1 MTRWLVSINP
11 SETRGQQ
18 TRRPAAG
25 RGIQFWHQCTMYIN
39 RYLECSY
46 LIIMKCC
53 VHNNFN
59 SNEKRSLKP
68 PVNERQE
75 GVQEYWRTLMSKL
88 EGMGAAAIN
97 LGWLGWSAA
106 AGPVWLPSW
115 MLLSTL
121 QVTQASLTT
130 KQPASA
136 EKLAFV
142 ENRKIEVKWWHFG
155 ISQKSMILN
164 HGLYLYTL
172 YRVQQS
178 IRMLEL

>member
-1 MTRWLVSINP
+1 MLCP
-11 SETRGQQ
+11 STI
-18 TRRPAAG
+18 TS
-25 RGIQFWHQCTMYIN
+25 TT
-39 RYLECSY
+39 
-46 LIIMKCC
+46 
-53 VHNNFN
+53 NN
-59 SNEKRSLKP
+59 NEKRSLKS

-164 HGLYLYTL
+164 HGLYTL
-172 YRVQQS
+172 YLVQLKIYKNVRIV
-178 IRMLEL
+178 IRLLCGVRWVMGDVLCVRSAGCL